1 MAGINLLVT
10 KDEFICS
17 ICLENLRDP
26 VSIPCGHNFC
36 MKCITECWDQMGVC
50 RCPQC
55 RETYAP
61 RLVLCRNT
69 LLAEVVERLAH
80 SDVDL
85 DVSQNVAGPD
95 DVECDVCSEK
105 KCTAVKSCLTCLASY
120 CESHIQP
127 HYMNAAW
134 KNHRLL
140 NPTANLPQKICTKH
154 HKGLKFFCES
164 DETCICTMC
173 VVTGHKWHAMAEL
186 ETVRQRKQAILKETV
201 STIQKRLDKKMKKLD
216 EAKKSVDR
224 IKISADQEVQKTKKC
239 FSDLIH
245 YIEKTQQKVVDHI
258 GEQEKMETE
267 KAKQLIKL
275 LEKEVKELEKRKGEL
290 TEFSETEDNIHFLQN
305 FPSQCVP
312 LGEEDSLN
320 ITMTKDFSFEN
331 MRKKL
336 YNLKGYLDKVSQ
348 WGVEQITPTVGEALA
363 CTIQSSGP
371 ETREEFL
378 QYACQFTLDLDT
390 AHPKICLS
398 DGNRKMT
405 LMKDPLSYPDHPSR
419 FNCYQQVLCKESL
432 RGPRCYYEVEWKG
445 SAVLGVTKERIS
457 RKGWGADCRLGGN
470 NMSWSLCCS
479 ASGFYARYNN
489 METLVSAPCDSRIG
503 VFLDRTS
510 SSLSF
515 YSIRD
520 KMTLLYKFQAS
531 FDEPLYMGFGLFH
544 SPGFSVT
551 ICNLSPSA

>member
-17 ICLENLRDP
+17 ICLETLRDP

-61 RLVLCRNT
+61 RLVLRRNT
-69 LLAEVVERLAH
+69 LLAEVVERLTN

-85 DVSQNVAGPD
+85 NVSQNVAGPG
-95 DVECDVCSEK
+95 DVQCDVCSEK

-127 HYMNAAW
+127 HYMNAY
-134 KNHRLL
+134 LS
-140 NPTANLPQKICTKH
+140 
-154 HKGLKFFCES
+154 S
-164 DETCICTMC
+164 DM
-173 VVTGHKWHAMAEL
+173 
-186 ETVRQRKQAILKETV
+186 
-201 STIQKRLDKKMKKLD
+201 IQKYEKQILLLFCFKL
-216 EAKKSVDR
+216 
-224 IKISADQEVQKTKKC
+224 C
-239 FSDLIH
+239 F
-245 YIEKTQQKVVDHI
+245 
-258 GEQEKMETE
+258 
-267 KAKQLIKL
+267 
-275 LEKEVKELEKRKGEL
+275 
-290 TEFSETEDNIHFLQN
+290 FLMQN
-305 FPSQCVP
+305 FSSQCVP
-312 LGEEDSLN
+312 PGEGDSLS

-348 WGVEQITPTVGEALA
+348 WEVEQITPAGT
-363 CTIQSSGP
+363 SSAYVVM
-371 ETREEFL
+371 RFL
-378 QYACQFTLDLDT
+378 NICLSLHSDTCQLTLDLDT

-405 LMKDPLSYPDHPSR
+405 LMKDPLAYPDHPSR

-432 RGPRCYYEVEWKG
+432 RGPRCYCEVQWNG
-445 SAVLGVTKERIS
+445 CAVLGVANERIS

-470 NMSWSLCCS
+470 NKSWSLCCS

-489 METLVSAPCDSRIG
+489 METKVSVPCDSRIG

-515 YSIRD
+515 YSIGD
-520 KMTLLYKFQAS
+520 KITLLYKFQSS

-551 ICNLSPSA
+551 ICNLSPST